1 MQLTVLQGRILNLA
15 YDSHSRNDLCGLNG
29 AGLRQLPERLPEP
42 LAARRE
48 RRQPALSLS
57 ELRPHA
63 RLVENVPLV
72 SWLALRG
79 RCRTCRAWIGWRYP
93 LVELAVGALW
103 AQQTW
108 RFFESLSQPV
118 FPEGAAFGLK
128 WAFFDAAAKML
139 LYWLLVA
146 LAVLD
151 VENLWLP
158 NRLTI
163 PGILSGL
170 GFSIAAAYR
179 MSWGSNGASDWGAGS
194 VFLEGTFLAYLLAIV
209 LGVLLAAGL
218 ILLIRWLYWLIRHR
232 EGIGLGDAKLM
243 ALLAAWLDLPGA
255 LLAFGIGIVFAAL
268 VAVVLLVLPSARDSK
283 SAWAA
288 KKLPL
293 GTFLCIGG
301 IISSLWGSR
310 SSPPISAGPASERYL
325 ELLAADALGAAF
337 FPFAISGSFSALRAS
352 LPWRLSGSYR
362 ATFS

>member
-1 MQLTVLQGRILNLA
+1 MIRIL
-15 YDSHSRNDLCGLNG
+15 GTIF
-29 AGLRQLPERLPEP
+29 AGLMG
-42 LAARRE
+42 LAFGSFLNVC
-48 RRQPALSLS
+48 LSRWPQGESVVSPRSHCRNCGRTL
-57 ELRPHA
+57 A
-63 RLVENVPLV
+63 WWENVPLV

-218 ILLIRWLYWLIRHR
+218 ILLFRWLYWLIRHR

-255 LLAFGIGIVFAAL
+255 LLAVGIGIVFAAL
-268 VAVVLLVLPSARDSK
+268 VAVVLLVLPSARLDK

-301 IISSLWGSR
+301 IISSLWGQ
-310 SSPPISAGPASERYL
+310 PI
-325 ELLAADALGAAF
+325 LAAYLRWA
-337 FPFAISGSFSALRAS
+337 SF
-352 LPWRLSGSYR
+352 
-362 ATFS
+362 